1 MLTRNFALCE
11 NVVFQEVEHA
21 QIFEV
26 FPRKSEKC
34 ACEKSHFLLVKKAT
48 SLSSCSSKNPGTL
61 QVLGRVT

>member
-34 ACEKSHFLLVKKAT
+34 ACDKKPLPCQAALPKT
-48 SLSSCSSKNPGTL
+48 RGHYKF
-61 QVLGRVT
+61 